1 MYSLNVSSLANLDS
15 TFAWPLS
22 GPVTLGGDSM
32 LLESVEES
40 VESESGGAAQCIA
53 SGLGGKRLADCS
65 QGNGGD
71 HQYTLPRL
79 RIGPGTRDGDG
90 PAPVGGW
97 PLCLTER
104 VHASRHPED
113 LLHPG
118 LLPGKCP
125 ALCLSLMSLGHK
137 SQSIPVP
144 IRGRTPWSWSLIEPS
159 PGSQRH

>member
-1 MYSLNVSSLANLDS
+1 MYSLKVSSLANLDS
-15 TFAWPLS
+15 TFAQPPS

-32 LLESVEES
+32 FLESVAES
-40 VESESGGAAQCIA
+40 VKSESGGTAQCIA
-53 SGLGGKRLADCS
+53 SGLGGKRLADYS

-71 HQYTLPRL
+71 HQYTVPRL
-79 RIGPGTRDGDG
+79 CIGPGTRDGDG

-104 VHASRHPED
+104 VHSSRHPEAP
-113 LLHPG
+113 LHPG

-125 ALCLSLMSLGHK
+125 ALCLSLTSLGHK
-137 SQSIPVP
+137 SQSAPVP

-159 PGSQRH
+159 PGS